1 MRPLKTFLLIAV
13 ACYVACPW
21 QWLAAEEEIKYP
33 SPDERFALRIT
44 QSKDDEYHPTVELI
58 EKQSGKVMLTLHSA
72 SDTELFDPSESVL
85 VWSADSKRVAYG
97 FHDSPP
103 GVRVIS
109 LGALVC
115 FWNGSGFDKA
125 FLPENLPSPRIKF
138 PKGKEGN
145 VKPYG
150 GGVTPLK
157 WLKSGELELS
167 SEDMMLSRDDG
178 KSYTGLLR
186 FTISFDAQHK
196 ASVKTV
202 GKTKTEVEE

>member
-1 MRPLKTFLLIAV
+1 MPHRLLSLFLL
-13 ACYVACPW
+13 
-21 QWLAAEEEIKYP
+21 
-33 SPDERFALRIT
+33 ALVSIGCMRMIRG
-44 QSKDDEYHPTVELI
+44 QSQIIDVQTN
-58 EKQSGKVMLTLHSA
+58 
-72 SDTELFDPSESVL
+72 
-85 VWSADSKRVAYG
+85 
-97 FHDSPP
+97 PP
-103 GVRVIS
+103 GARVEERS
-109 LGALVC
+109 ALVC
-115 FWNGSGFDKA
+115 FWNGSGFDKV

-202 GKTKTEVEE
+202 GKTKIEVEE